1 MYFKNIEFLY
11 LILLVLPFIYLLK
24 NKSDGLETIF
34 SKDVLE
40 KIKLSSS
47 GISKKIRAI
56 FLIIAYI
63 FVVIALSRP
72 YINNGEIKVKS
83 SFVNIVSGIDIS
95 KSMFVDDIYP
105 NRFKFAKK
113 KFIDM
118 LKYLKNT
125 KVALIGFSSQTFL
138 VSPLTEDFYTLKF
151 LTKNLNMGSISLRG
165 TDILNTL
172 KTANELFKGEDKK
185 VLVLFTDGGD
195 KKDFSQELDYAKEHN
210 IIIYVY
216 NIGTKKGGVIKTQN
230 GVLKDKSGNIVIVR
244 LNESIKNLALKS
256 GGAYMKYSL
265 NESDIKVFAQDILN
279 RFKAKDEQTTTIK
292 DTKELFYVPLVLAFI
307 FVMISF
313 FSFPKKIG
321 GVNLFAQSIKSKI

>member
-1 MYFKNIEFLY
+1 MIYFKNIEFLY
-11 LILLVLPFIYLLK
+11 LILLIVPIFFLLK
-24 NKSDGLETIF
+24 NKVDSLEQIF

-40 KIKLSSS
+40 KIKLNSS
-47 GISKKIRAI
+47 GISKKTRGI
-56 FLIIAYI
+56 FLSIAYI
-63 FVVIALSRP
+63 FVVIALARP

-151 LTKNLNMGSISLRG
+151 LTKNLNMGSISLKG

-172 KTANELFKGEDKK
+172 KTANDMFKGEEKK

-195 KKDFSQELDYAKEHN
+195 KKDFKEELVYAKEHN

-216 NIGTKKGGVIKTQN
+216 NIGTKTGGVIKTQN
-230 GVLKDKSGNIVIVR
+230 GILKDKNGNIVVVR
-244 LNESIKNLALKS
+244 LNESIKELALKS

-265 NESDIKVFAQDILN
+265 NENDIKVFAQDILN

-292 DTKELFYVPLVLAFI
+292 DTKELFYIPLIFAFI
-307 FVMISF
+307 FVLLSF
-313 FSFPKKIG
+313 FSLPK
-321 GVNLFAQSIKSKI
+321 SIKY